1 MKMEAGKIR
10 MMLERKYLNGLCTLL
25 DEIAKDN
32 DDNEFTN
39 FSKQMLKKIQKHGRK
54 FNDKFDN
61 EKVIIYL
68 YNNEAELLLR
78 LLPMCLTAA
87 LGKTNDYYDN
97 IGIKKEEHR
106 NSAEKKLNDVFV

>member
-1 MKMEAGKIR
+1 MEAGKIR

-32 DDNEFTN
+32 DDDEFTN
-39 FSKQMLKKIQKHGRK
+39 FSKYMLSKIQKHGRK
-54 FNDKFDN
+54 YNDRFKN
-61 EKVIIYL
+61 EKVIVYL

-87 LGKTNDYYDN
+87 LGKTNEYYDY
-97 IGIKKEEHR
+97 IGVNKVEQR
-106 NSAEKKLNDVFV
+106 DSAEKKLNEVFM